1 MSDNYVTINAEKG
14 TVNIS
19 EQVVSA
25 IASAAVAEVEGA
37 AGYSKTTAGEL
48 YEFLGKK
55 PGSKGIRVNFEGDA
69 IHLDITLMVKY
80 GYGVAKVASEVQR
93 SVISSLESMTGLTPV
108 VNVSVT
114 GIAFAK

>member
-1 MSDNYVTINAEKG
+1 
-14 TVNIS
+14 
-19 EQVVSA
+19 
-25 IASAAVAEVEGA
+25 
-37 AGYSKTTAGEL
+37 
-48 YEFLGKK
+48 
-55 PGSKGIRVNFEGDA
+55 
-69 IHLDITLMVKY
+69 MVKY